1 MREVNAQ
8 LREKVAQL
16 PTEPGVYLYK
26 DENQNILYVGKAKNL
41 RSRVRSYFNED
52 RLAEAKTGSLIAEAR
67 DVDFIQV
74 DNNKEA
80 LALENN
86 LIKQYKPRFNILLR
100 DDKTYPY
107 VKLTNEKYARVFVTR
122 RILKDGAGYYG
133 PYFPGNLAHRL
144 VHFIHHHFKIPSCK
158 LDLNKKYTH
167 PCLQY
172 HIHRCLGPCTPGLVT
187 DEDYKE
193 AVRDVRLFLEG
204 KHRDLADK
212 LEGRMNAVAE
222 EMRFEE
228 AASLRNLMSTVR
240 EMEQKQKMA
249 AAEGDDIDIF
259 AYHAEPPLVA
269 VNLFHLRRGKI
280 VDRREFFWED
290 QDDFNEA
297 EFFEALLKQV
307 YLNSK
312 YIPGLI
318 HVPADFEQREELED
332 FLADLR
338 GRRVEIATP
347 QRGTKKA
354 MLELVETNAKHSFE
368 QRFRVL
374 KPSSVAI
381 KQALQEALNLPEA
394 PSRIECFD
402 ISHTQG
408 TDKVAS
414 MVVWEDGKMKK
425 SDYRKFIIRTV
436 IGNDD
441 FASMREVITRRYSR
455 LQEEKQKFPGLVIV
469 DGGLGQLHAAAQ
481 VLEEIGVTYQPLASI
496 AKREEW
502 IYVYGQE
509 DEPIV
514 LDKFSP
520 ILHLV
525 QSIRDEAH
533 RFAVTFHRT
542 RRNAQRLTSEL
553 HEVPGIGQKT
563 VEKLLRTFGSLE
575 RVRQT
580 SEQELIKVVGRAA
593 TKRLKAHFAEHPGS
607 PLVQLEAAQQAGDQR
622 RPVGD
627 AVDQDAFIDGVS
639 ALADT
644 A

>member
-1 MREVNAQ
+1 MREVDRE
-8 LREKVAQL
+8 LRSKVAQL

-26 DENQNILYVGKAKNL
+26 DAQNKIIYVGKAKNL

-52 RLAEAKTGSLIAEAR
+52 RLADVKTGSLIAEAR
-67 DVDFIQV
+67 DIDFIEV

-107 VKLTNEKYARVFVTR
+107 VKLTNEKYPRVFVTR

-144 VHFIHHHFKIPSCK
+144 VHFIHRHFKVPSCK
-158 LDLNKKYTH
+158 LDLNKKYSH

-172 HIHRCLGPCTPGLVT
+172 HIHRCLGPCTPGLTT
-187 DEDYKE
+187 DEAFAA

-204 KHRDLADK
+204 RHRDLATG
-212 LEGRMNAVAE
+212 LEQRMYAASEN
-222 EMRFEE
+222 MNFEE
-228 AASLRNLMSTVR
+228 AASLRNLITTVR

-290 QDDFNEA
+290 QHEFNPA

-312 YIPGLI
+312 YVPGLI
-318 HVPADFEQREELED
+318 HVPADFEGREELEE
-332 FLADLR
+332 FLSELR
-338 GRRVEIATP
+338 GRKVEISTP
-347 QRGTKKA
+347 QRGSKKA
-354 MLELVETNAKHSFE
+354 LLSLVEMNAKHSFD

-374 KPSSVAI
+374 KPSSEAI
-381 KQALQEALNLPEA
+381 KAAVQDALNLPEA
-394 PSRIECFD
+394 PNRIECFD
-402 ISHTQG
+402 ISHIQG

-414 MVVWEDGKMKK
+414 MVVWEDGQMKK

-436 IGNDD
+436 VGNDD
-441 FASMREVITRRYSR
+441 FASMREVITRRYSK
-455 LQEEKQKFPGLVIV
+455 LQQEQKPFPSLVLV
-469 DGGLGQLHAAAQ
+469 DGGLGQLHAAAEA
-481 VLEEIGVTYQPLASI
+481 LEAIGITYQPLASI

-525 QSIRDEAH
+525 QTIRDEAH

-553 HEVPGIGQKT
+553 HEVPGVGPKT

-580 SEQELIKVVGRAA
+580 SRDELTKVVGAA
-593 TKRLKAHFAEHPGS
+593 AANKLIAYFNNDHTRSPFVQIEGAVAE
-607 PLVQLEAAQQAGDQR
+607 LEPAKQA
-622 RPVGD
+622 
-627 AVDQDAFIDGVS
+627 S
-639 ALADT
+639 
-644 A
+644 